1 MLEYL
6 ILIFLSYFFLCSAR
20 KHFPIFLGISLIFLG
35 IGYYFR
41 IHVDYKSNADYY
53 GYYLLSGE
61 SFSFG
66 IDKILSEPY
75 FPIIYDFFKKIAP
88 SNSLALE
95 YVYLFN
101 FFICNLFFIW
111 LAYNKSILFY
121 LKIIFFSL
129 YYFLFAYTAIRNS
142 LAYLLVGVAL
152 YKMLRN
158 SRFIFGYFAFL
169 FHVSSLPVILSM
181 FLGFKKPK
189 KKVLIYILTGAIS
202 LGVII
207 NLPIFSHILMKF
219 DAYSAGGAKYNVAFH
234 FFYFTIFNLVVL
246 LIYFKNRKV
255 VYNSYFIFVFILY
268 LVLFI
273 LNPVMSFRYSIYL
286 ITFLCFYPYK
296 ISKFTG
302 YINYLSIFLMF
313 YFIYTFYSTHPNL

>member
-6 ILIFLSYFFLCSAR
+6 ILIFLSYFFLCRAR

-101 FFICNLFFIW
+101 FFICNLFVICLPFT
-111 LAYNKSILFY
+111 L
-121 LKIIFFSL
+121 SL
-129 YYFLFAYTAIRNS
+129 
-142 LAYLLVGVAL
+142 
-152 YKMLRN
+152 
-158 SRFIFGYFAFL
+158 
-169 FHVSSLPVILSM
+169 
-181 FLGFKKPK
+181 
-189 KKVLIYILTGAIS
+189 
-202 LGVII
+202 
-207 NLPIFSHILMKF
+207 
-219 DAYSAGGAKYNVAFH
+219 
-234 FFYFTIFNLVVL
+234 
-246 LIYFKNRKV
+246 
-255 VYNSYFIFVFILY
+255 
-268 LVLFI
+268 
-273 LNPVMSFRYSIYL
+273 
-286 ITFLCFYPYK
+286 LCY
-296 ISKFTG
+296 
-302 YINYLSIFLMF
+302 
-313 YFIYTFYSTHPNL
+313 